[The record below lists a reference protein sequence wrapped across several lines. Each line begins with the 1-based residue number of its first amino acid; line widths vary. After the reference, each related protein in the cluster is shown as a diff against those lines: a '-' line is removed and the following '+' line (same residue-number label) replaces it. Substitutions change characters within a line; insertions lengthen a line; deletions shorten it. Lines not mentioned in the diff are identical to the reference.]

1 VFLGL
6 LKFPACDDFR
16 FPRDPD
22 GTLERVLAS
31 GRMRVVAVDHVPW
44 VVVERDG
51 SPVGSEVELIEAF
64 ARSVGATIEWRR
76 APAFKALEALGRRD
90 ADLAI
95 GGFTRRA
102 VTAHQAAGH
111 SYAYFTEAL
120 IVAAEPG
127 TPLPRDLR
135 GQRVHAAPALLA
147 NGLVEDRGG
156 VPVAE
161 RTEAVRLVAMPDW
174 QLPMRGLVP
183 TDIVLKREEHVIA
196 VPRGENAWVMRLERF
211 LREHAGGTAGRL
223 RAHAP

>member
-1 VFLGL
+1 VLCL
-6 LKFPACDDFR
+6 PACDDFR

-44 VVVERDG
+44 VIVEEDG
-51 SPVGSEVELIEAF
+51 PPTGGEVELIEAF
-64 ARSVGATIEWRR
+64 ARNLGATIEWRR

-95 GGFTRRA
+95 GGFTRNA
-102 VTAHQAAGH
+102 VVAHQTAGH
-111 SYAYFTEAL
+111 SYAYFAEAL
-120 IVAAEPG
+120 VIAAEPG

-135 GQRVHAAPALLA
+135 GHRVHAAPDLLA

-161 RTEAVRLVAMPDW
+161 RAEAVGLVALPDW
-174 QLPMRGLVP
+174 LLPARRLVP
-183 TDIVLKREEHVIA
+183 TNIVLKREEHVIA
-196 VPRGENAWVMRLERF
+196 VPRGENAWIMRLERF
-211 LREHAGGTAGRL
+211 LREHAGETAARL